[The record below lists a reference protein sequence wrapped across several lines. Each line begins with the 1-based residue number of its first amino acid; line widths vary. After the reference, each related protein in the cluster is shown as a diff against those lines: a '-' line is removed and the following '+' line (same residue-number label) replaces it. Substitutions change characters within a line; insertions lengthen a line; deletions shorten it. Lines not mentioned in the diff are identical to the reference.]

1 MFIYQFKELP
11 LIFIFNEKC
20 ACTTIKNIINDI
32 DKLYKNDQIK
42 NENERFFLLII
53 VRIQYFK
60 M

>member
-32 DKLYKNDQIK
+32 DKLYDNDEIK
-42 NENERFFLLII
+42 DEKKRFFIAHNNPN
-53 VRIQYFK
+53 
-60 M
+60 